1 MKKIISLLLS
11 LCMLLSL
18 TLTACAAEETQ
29 TENNTT
35 IILKIGSPT
44 MTVNGNDMPIDEQG
58 TVPVIVNDR
67 TLLPVRAVVEQM
79 GGTVDWNGE
88 TQEVTLT
95 YGEAEIKLT
104 IDSTEALLNG
114 EKQALDVAPT
124 VINDRTMLPIRF
136 IAESFK
142 FEVEWNEREQSV
154 TITNT
159 KTAEE
164 NPTKQPEETKEPTSK
179 SLVVYFSATG
189 NTKAL
194 AEKIAEESG
203 SDVFE
208 IVPEEPYTSADLN
221 YNSDCRAN
229 DEQNDANARPAISS
243 TLENLEDYDVI
254 FIGYPI
260 WWGTMPKII
269 NTFLATYDLSDKTI
283 MPFCTSGSSGISSSV
298 SAIKNTCPNANV
310 KTGFRGT
317 SGTTSAQIQ
326 NWFNENSFEKAAAA
340 NTAATV
346 SKIKL
351 VWDNNDVV
359 IALENNKTVEDFVS
373 RLPMKVKME
382 DYNNTEKISRFSDE
396 IYKDTAA
403 AGLKPAVG
411 DVALYAPWGN
421 LSIFYKEWSY
431 SDDLIPMG
439 HIESGLDA
447 LIGMS
452 EDFEVTIEP
461 TI

>member
-1 MKKIISLLLS
+1 MKKIISFLLS
-11 LCMLLSL
+11 ICMILSL
-18 TLTACAAEETQ
+18 TLTACAAEEKQ

-58 TVPVIVNDR
+58 TVPVIVNGR

-95 YGEAEIKLT
+95 YGEDEIKLT

-124 VINDRTMLPIRF
+124 VMNDRTMLPIRF

-229 DEQNDANARPAISS
+229 DEQNDANARPAISNK
-243 TLENLEDYDVI
+243 LENLEDYDVI

-269 NTFLATYDLSDKTI
+269 NTFLDTYDLSDKTI

-298 SAIKNTCPNANV
+298 SAIKSACPNADV
-310 KTGFRGT
+310 KTGFRGS
-317 SGTTSAQIQ
+317 SGTTSTQIRT
-326 NWFNENSFEKAAAA
+326 WL
-340 NTAATV
+340 T
-346 SKIKL
+346 
-351 VWDNNDVV
+351 DNN
-359 IALENNKTVEDFVS
+359 
-373 RLPMKVKME
+373 
-382 DYNNTEKISRFSDE
+382 FSNA
-396 IYKDTAA
+396 IIRK
-403 AGLKPAVG
+403 
-411 DVALYAPWGN
+411 
-421 LSIFYKEWSY
+421 
-431 SDDLIPMG
+431 
-439 HIESGLDA
+439 
-447 LIGMS
+447 
-452 EDFEVTIEP
+452 
-461 TI
+461 

>member
-1 MKKIISLLLS
+1 MKKIISFLLS
-11 LCMLLSL
+11 ICMILSL
-18 TLTACAAEETQ
+18 TLTACAAEEKQ

-44 MTVNGNDMPIDEQG
+44 ITVNGNDMPIDEQG

-88 TQEVTLT
+88 TQEVTLI
-95 YGEAEIKLT
+95 YGEDEIKLT
-104 IDSTEALLNG
+104 IGSTEALLNG
-114 EKQALDVAPT
+114 EKQTLDVAPT
-124 VINDRTMLPIRF
+124 VTNGRTMLPIRF

-142 FEVEWNEREQSV
+142 FKVEWNESERSV

-159 KTAEE
+159 KTAVE
-164 NPTKQPEETKEPTSK
+164 NPAKQLEEMKEPTSK

-229 DEQNDANARPAISS
+229 DEQNDANARPAISNK
-243 TLENLEDYDVI
+243 LENLEDYDVI

-269 NTFLATYDLSDKTI
+269 NTFLDTYDLSCKTI
-283 MPFCTSGSSGISSSV
+283 MPFCTSGSSGISSSI
-298 SAIKNTCPNANV
+298 SAIKSACPNADV

-317 SGTTSAQIQ
+317 SGTTSTQIRT
-326 NWFNENSFEKAAAA
+326 WL
-340 NTAATV
+340 T
-346 SKIKL
+346 
-351 VWDNNDVV
+351 DNN
-359 IALENNKTVEDFVS
+359 
-373 RLPMKVKME
+373 
-382 DYNNTEKISRFSDE
+382 FSDA
-396 IYKDTAA
+396 IIRK
-403 AGLKPAVG
+403 
-411 DVALYAPWGN
+411 
-421 LSIFYKEWSY
+421 
-431 SDDLIPMG
+431 
-439 HIESGLDA
+439 
-447 LIGMS
+447 
-452 EDFEVTIEP
+452 
-461 TI
+461 

>member
-1 MKKIISLLLS
+1 MKKIISFLLS
-11 LCMLLSL
+11 ICMILSL
-18 TLTACAAEETQ
+18 TLTACAAEEKQ

-44 MTVNGNDMPIDEQG
+44 MTVNGNDMQIDEQG

-95 YGEAEIKLT
+95 YGEDEIKLT

-114 EKQALDVAPT
+114 EMQALDVAPT
-124 VINDRTMLPIRF
+124 VMNDRTMLPIRF

-194 AEKIAEESG
+194 AEKIAEESV

-229 DEQNDANARPAISS
+229 DEQNDANARPAISNK
-243 TLENLEDYDVI
+243 LENLEDYDVI

-269 NTFLATYDLSDKTI
+269 NTFLETYDLSGKTI
-283 MPFCTSGSSGISSSV
+283 MPFCTSGGSGISTSV
-298 SAIKNTCPNANV
+298 SAIKSACPNADV

-317 SGTTSAQIQ
+317 SGTTSTQIRT
-326 NWFNENSFEKAAAA
+326 WL
-340 NTAATV
+340 T
-346 SKIKL
+346 
-351 VWDNNDVV
+351 DNN
-359 IALENNKTVEDFVS
+359 
-373 RLPMKVKME
+373 
-382 DYNNTEKISRFSDE
+382 FSDA
-396 IYKDTAA
+396 IIRK
-403 AGLKPAVG
+403 
-411 DVALYAPWGN
+411 
-421 LSIFYKEWSY
+421 
-431 SDDLIPMG
+431 
-439 HIESGLDA
+439 
-447 LIGMS
+447 
-452 EDFEVTIEP
+452 
-461 TI
+461 